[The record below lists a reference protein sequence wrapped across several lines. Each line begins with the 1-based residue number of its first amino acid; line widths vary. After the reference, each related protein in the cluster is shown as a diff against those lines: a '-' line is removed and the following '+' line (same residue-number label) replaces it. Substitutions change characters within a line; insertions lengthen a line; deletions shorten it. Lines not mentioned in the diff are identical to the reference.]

1 MNNLYKNI
9 ILEKTEENKK
19 IEQIIK
25 FVENRAGDKIK
36 LKTNNPLN
44 MIKIDIERMIFLQI
58 IKELKNYN
66 ENIIRDYTELL
77 NKRN

>member
-19 IEQIIK
+19 IEQIIE
-25 FVENRAGDKIK
+25 FVENRTGDKIK

-66 ENIIRDYTELL
+66 ENIIRDCTKLL

>member
-19 IEQIIK
+19 IEQIIEY
-25 FVENRAGDKIK
+25 VENRTGDKIK

-66 ENIIRDYTELL
+66 ENIIRDCTKLL